1 MVKGDNMDA
10 NKIQVIDDNGNEL
23 EFDVLFTFES
33 DETEKKYVLYYDA
46 TIEEPQVYSS
56 IYDDEGRLYPV
67 ETPEEWEMIE
77 EVFNSFLAEDEEE
90 ETEHTCCHNGDAEHE
105 CCHGEGHDS
114 EDHECCHGEG
124 HDDEDHECCCR
135 NKG

>member
-1 MVKGDNMDA
+1 MDA
-10 NKIQVIDDNGNEL
+10 NKIQVIDDNGDEL

-33 DETEKKYVLYYDA
+33 DETQKKYVLYYDA
-46 TIEEPQVYSS
+46 SVEAPQVYSS
-56 IYDDEGRLYPV
+56 IYDDEGHLYPV

-90 ETEHTCCHNGDAEHE
+90 DEEEHVCCHEGDEDHVCCHDNDE
-105 CCHGEGHDS
+105 DHVCCHGE
-114 EDHECCHGEG
+114 DHN
-124 HDDEDHECCCR
+124 DDHECCCH